1 MVKALTKAY
10 PDHTICISM
19 KFTKYA
25 HRTSPFI
32 IGYNFYIS
40 EAVCIDCDSFKNL
53 QKAVDDILTKKERKA
68 IHEEAIHSSQ
78 TQV

>member
-10 PDHTICISM
+10 PNHDICISK

-40 EAVCIDCDSFKNL
+40 EAVCIDCDSFRNL